1 MIEWLQSVG
10 GVAEW
15 TRRGPRALF
24 VVSLFCQ
31 SISERGLTGAVRG
44 MLDRRGYGDMGADT
58 NLDMDMD
65 VDTYPDAGR
74 SPLFK

>member
-1 MIEWLQSVG
+1 MIEWLRSVG

-15 TRRGPRALF
+15 TSRGPRSLF

-44 MLDRRGYGDMGADT
+44 MLDWGGYGDMGADT

-65 VDTYPDAGR
+65 MDTYPDLGR